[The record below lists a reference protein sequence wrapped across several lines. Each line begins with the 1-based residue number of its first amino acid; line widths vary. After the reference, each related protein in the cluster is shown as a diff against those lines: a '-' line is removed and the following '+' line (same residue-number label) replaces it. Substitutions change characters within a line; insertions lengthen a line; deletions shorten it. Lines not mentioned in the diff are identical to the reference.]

1 MIQKSATINGTFA
14 YYQSTQ
20 RIFVSSSS
28 SSSLAI
34 TVSKSK
40 DVRKLSQ
47 HEKYRKA
54 VVLTSE
60 LASVA
65 RCHIISSFSK
75 ANQALE
81 EVN

>member
-1 MIQKSATINGTFA
+1 MLGKPLYDPKICDNRWTFA

-65 RCHIISSFSK
+65 SVTSSVHF
-75 ANQALE
+75 QR
-81 EVN
+81 